1 MFKER
6 ESVIAKVNVG
16 LQVILAI
23 LCFLFVWYFTEE
35 SAVRRMIISPE
46 INNTVILIALLWYI
60 VFDLFNVGKI
70 FRTSSYFSI
79 LKNYAKAIVTGT
91 GFLFAINLL
100 LKYNSLSPERLM
112 YSGLLSFVVLTAYK
126 NILFTVM
133 RFLRRNGFNKRQ
145 ILIIADEES
154 ADYIDQIISTKDWGM
169 QIRAIMT
176 NSRKITEKYSSEYE
190 IIPNTRNIK
199 NIIDNNPIDDVIYCR
214 SLFNQTEIQQYI
226 ADCAEIGVAFHHH
239 TRVLDVE
246 QAEAHVSLLSQIP
259 FISYKNNRH
268 RYLSLKIKTVFDF
281 FFSLIVIILTSP
293 IQALIALAIKLDD
306 GGPSFFKQE
315 RVGLNGRRFY
325 CLKFRTMVVDAE
337 TLKAQL
343 LGQNEQE
350 GPVFKISMDPRVT
363 RIGRFLRKTSL
374 DELPQFV
381 NVLRG
386 EMSVVGPRPPIPSE
400 VEKYERWQI
409 RRLSMKPGITCIWQ
423 VSGRNNIPFRKWMQ
437 LDMEYIDNW
446 SLKLDLILILK
457 TVKVMLIGNGK

>member
-6 ESVIAKVNVG
+6 ESVIAKVSVG
-16 LQVILAI
+16 LQVILAVV
-23 LCFLFVWYFTEE
+23 CFLFIWYITEG
-35 SAVRRMIISPE
+35 SVTHRMITSRE
-46 INNTVILIALLWYI
+46 ITNTVIIIALLWFI
-60 VFDLFNVGKI
+60 IFDQFNLGKI
-70 FRTSSYFSI
+70 FRTSSYLSI
-79 LKNYAKAIVTGT
+79 LKNYIKAVFTGIV
-91 GFLFAINLL
+91 FLGAINLL
-100 LKYNSLSPERLM
+100 LQYESLSPERLI
-112 YSGLLSFVVLTAYK
+112 YFGILSIFVLTSYK
-126 NILFTVM
+126 NILFAIM

-154 ADYIDQIISTKDWGM
+154 ADYIDQIINTKDWGF

-176 NSRKITEKYSSEYE
+176 GSKKIKEKYSSEYE
-190 IIPNTRNIK
+190 IIPNTKNIK
-199 NIIDNNPIDDVIYCR
+199 HFIDNNPIDDVIYCR
-214 SLFNQTEIQQYI
+214 PLFNQTEIQQYI
-226 ADCAEIGVAFHHH
+226 VDCAEIGVTFHHQ
-239 TRVLDVE
+239 TRVFDVDQVE
-246 QAEAHVSLLSQIP
+246 PHVSLLNQLP
-259 FISYKNNRH
+259 FISYKNGRH
-268 RYLSLKIKTVFDF
+268 RYLSLKIKAAFDF
-281 FFSLIVIILTSP
+281 FFSLIVIVLTSP
-293 IQALIALAIKLDD
+293 IQAIIALAIKLDD

-337 TLKAQL
+337 ALKAQL
-343 LGQNEQE
+343 MGQNEQE

-423 VSGRNNIPFRKWMQ
+423 VSGRNNIPFQKWMQ

-446 SLKLDLILILK
+446 SLKLDLVLILK
-457 TVKVMLIGNGK
+457 TIKVMLVGDGK

>member
-6 ESVIAKVNVG
+6 ESVIAKVSVG
-16 LQVILAI
+16 LQVILAVF
-23 LCFLFVWYFTEE
+23 CFLFVCYFTEE
-35 SAVRRMIISPE
+35 SAVRRVIASPE
-46 INNTVILIALLWYI
+46 INNTVVLNALLWYI
-60 VFDLFNVGKI
+60 IFDLFNLGKI
-70 FRTSSYFSI
+70 FRTSSYFLI
-79 LKNYAKAIVTGT
+79 LKNYAKAVVTGI

-100 LKYNSLSPERLM
+100 LEYQSLSPERLS
-112 YSGLLSFVVLTAYK
+112 YFGILSFFVLTSYK

-154 ADYIDQIISTKDWGM
+154 VDYIDQIINTKDWGM

-176 NSRKITEKYSSEYE
+176 NSKTITEKYSSEFE

-199 NIIDNNPIDDVIYCR
+199 HMIDNNPIDDVVYCR
-214 SLFNQTEIQQYI
+214 SLFNQSEIQQYI
-226 ADCAEIGVAFHHH
+226 ADCAEIGVTFHHQ
-239 TRVLDVE
+239 TRVLEVE
-246 QAEAHVSLLSQIP
+246 QAEPHVSLLNQLP
-259 FISYKNNRH
+259 FISYKNGRH
-268 RYLSLKIKTVFDF
+268 HYFSLKIKAAFDF
-281 FFSLIVIILTSP
+281 FFSLIVIILTAP

-306 GGPSFFKQE
+306 GGPAFFKQE

-337 TLKAQL
+337 ALKAQL

-363 RIGRFLRKTSL
+363 RIGKFLRKTSL

-423 VSGRNNIPFRKWMQ
+423 VSGRNNIPFQKWMQ
-437 LDMEYIDNW
+437 LDMKYIDNW

-457 TVKVMLIGNGK
+457 TIKVMLIGDGK